1 MLSQLPGQCSASE
14 TSMSLSSLSEGDI
27 KVEDCHRVLETLI
40 DTFVP
45 LSQECFDEHVFKL
58 HGDLFEE
65 LQASLDKVSKLFKQ
79 LFPTANLL
87 NPSLK
92 FYQLLDTK
100 EETEQAFEKADQLYQ
115 AYKKECIEEALSKM
129 PLFLYEKHK
138 LDEKDIP
145 IMQKIIPQITEVFK
159 TTILAREFDMLHNL
173 CALRTIHYAL
183 GIPSTESKSEIFFVL
198 RAGHSIHQE

>member
-1 MLSQLPGQCSASE
+1 MLSQLPAQCSASE

-27 KVEDCHRVLETLI
+27 KDCHRVLDTLKEALI
-40 DTFVP
+40 P
-45 LSQECFDEHVFKL
+45 LSLECFDEHVFKL
-58 HGDLFEE
+58 HGDSFEE

-100 EETEQAFEKADQLYQ
+100 EETEQAFEKAHQLYQ
-115 AYKKECIEEALSKM
+115 AYKKECIEEALSKL

-145 IMQKIIPQITEVFK
+145 IMQKIITQITEVFK
-159 TTILAREFDMLHNL
+159 TTIFAREFDMLHDL

-183 GIPSTESKSEIFFVL
+183 GIPSTESKSRIFFVL
-198 RAGHSIHQE
+198 RPGHSIHQE